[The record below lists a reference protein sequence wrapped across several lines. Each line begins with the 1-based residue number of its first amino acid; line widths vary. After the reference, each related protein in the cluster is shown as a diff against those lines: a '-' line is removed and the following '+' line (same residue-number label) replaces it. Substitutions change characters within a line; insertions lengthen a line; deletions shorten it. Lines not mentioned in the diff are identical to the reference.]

1 MNNARRKAEQLQIEC
16 SDAETQDVLS
26 DAIERVPGFYTP
38 VGEIPAGDRRLPM
51 GLAALAIGDRQFS
64 RALLE
69 QLKDESYL
77 LLAARYF
84 LWSGDDALLRTQL
97 PRIDRTVSNVEP
109 FAEMHE
115 LAIALES
122 IGAGAET
129 AAVREQAAN
138 AQRRVLPKWEAHDC
152 NFLPAAEASDTVNTF
167 VYAMLGVTPD
177 APRGR
182 LRLRP
187 CLPEWLSSLTIHNLQ
202 MGDALVWLR
211 YEEDARGVTY
221 VVEQIGGSIPV
232 RLIFEPTFNQPINS
246 VIIDGKP
253 AELDV
258 KIVDSRVIAPVQI
271 MLDNERVLR
280 FNKG

>member
-1 MNNARRKAEQLQIEC
+1 MSNARRKAEQLQIEC
-16 SDAETQDVLS
+16 SDAETQDVLN
-26 DAIERVPGFYTP
+26 DAVERVPGFYVP

-64 RALLE
+64 RALLG
-69 QLKDESYL
+69 QLNGESYL

-84 LWSGDDALLRTQL
+84 LWSGDDVMLRAHL
-97 PRIDRTVSNVEP
+97 PQIDRAVANVEP
-109 FAEMHE
+109 FAELHE

-129 AAVREQAAN
+129 AAVRARAAN
-138 AQRRVLPKWEAHDC
+138 AQRRILPKWEQHDC
-152 NFLPAAEASDTVNTF
+152 NFLPAAEAADTVNTF
-167 VYAMLGVTPD
+167 MYAMLGVAPD

-187 CLPEWLSSLTIHNLQ
+187 CLPDWLSSLTIHNLQ

-221 VVEQIGGSIPV
+221 VAEQIAGSIPI
-232 RLIFEPTFNQPINS
+232 RLIFEPTFNQPIGS
-246 VIIDGKP
+246 VIVDGKP

-258 KIVDSRVIAPVQI
+258 KMIDSRVVAPVQI
-271 MLDNERVLR
+271 MLDHERVLR
-280 FNKG
+280 FNKA